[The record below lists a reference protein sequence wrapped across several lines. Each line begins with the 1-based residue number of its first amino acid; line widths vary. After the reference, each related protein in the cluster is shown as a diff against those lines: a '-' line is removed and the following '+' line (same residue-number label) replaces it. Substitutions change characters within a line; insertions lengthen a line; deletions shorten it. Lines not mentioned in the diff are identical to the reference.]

1 MAALASNGSSLHSL
15 PQYWS
20 IDTTCLGRQLLGIDE
35 RARRALRTTNSH
47 PDYPKP
53 FERHWLNT
61 RNRSID
67 GISWCADSY
76 LVGDI
81 KKPRICAAFCCA
93 LECTESTWKR
103 TRHFGG
109 GCLRRTIAL
118 SWRSPPLNRVFETSA
133 SAIPPLLPPQ

>member
-81 KKPRICAAFCCA
+81 KKTAHMRGFLLCARMYGIH
-93 LECTESTWKR
+93 LETYAS
-103 TRHFGG
+103 F
-109 GCLRRTIAL
+109 RRRL
-118 SWRSPPLNRVFETSA
+118 SPPNDCPKL
-133 SAIPPLLPPQ
+133 AISPAKSGV